1 MKKISFSIIALT
13 AIIAVSGP
21 ALAQPGRDDH
31 GDRGDCGGG
40 PPAHS
45 DFRKGGHI
53 APEDWN
59 RAQPVDYHSHHL
71 RRPPHGYEW
80 RQVDGKYVLAAA
92 ATGVIAGLILSGH

>member
-1 MKKISFSIIALT
+1 MKKFSFSIIALT

-21 ALAQPGRDDH
+21 ALAQPGHDEHGGDH
-31 GDRGDCGGG
+31 AA

-59 RAQPVDYHSHHL
+59 RAQPVDYQAHHL

-92 ATGVIAGLILSGH
+92 ATGVIASLILAGH